1 MPMTG
6 FGNFEIIALSK
17 ARKSRLI
24 AVAAHDLH
32 TLEGIQDASSKGIVD
47 PVLIGDATRI
57 REIISGNGLTLD
69 QATIVNAEDD
79 SECVQIA
86 VRMISDGEGDAIMK
100 GKLQTSDLL
109 REIVK
114 KKYGIMQRE
123 IMSHVGLF
131 SVPAYHKLFALTD
144 GGMVIA
150 PDAEE
155 KRKIL
160 ANAVWTLESIGITNP
175 KVAVL
180 CATET
185 PNPKM
190 AASMDAV
197 LLKQQNQEGVITD
210 CVVEGPISFDLA
222 FDAESAKAKGFESP
236 VAGDADILL
245 VPDMTAGNLVA
256 KTFML
261 AAKGMMAGLIV
272 GAKIPIVLVSRCA
285 TAEEKYWSL
294 VFAAAVS

>member
-1 MPMTG
+1 MVKT
-6 FGNFEIIALSK
+6 FDDLEKIALGRAK
-17 ARKSRLI
+17 KSRVLV
-24 AVAAHDLH
+24 AAAHDLH
-32 TLEGIQDASSKGIVD
+32 TLEGIRDASAKGIVD
-47 PVLIGDATRI
+47 PILIGDAARI
-57 REIISGNGLTLD
+57 REIISENGLALD
-69 QATIVNAEDD
+69 HAAIIDAKDD
-79 SECVQIA
+79 SACARIA
-86 VRMISDGEGDAIMK
+86 ARMVSNGAGDVIMK
-100 GKLQTSDLL
+100 GKLQTPDLL
-109 REIVK
+109 REIVNK
-114 KKYGIMQRE
+114 AYGLMQGE

-160 ANAVWTLESIGITNP
+160 ANAVQTLALIGMTNP
-175 KVAVL
+175 KVAAL

-185 PNPKM
+185 LNPKM
-190 AASMDAV
+190 AASVDAA
-197 LLKQQNQEGVITD
+197 LLKQQNQEGVIAD

-222 FDAESAKAKGFESP
+222 FDAKSARTKGFESP

-256 KTFML
+256 KTFMF

-272 GAKIPIVLVSRCA
+272 GAKIPIVLVSRGA